1 MRGYRLEL
9 KLNKHQ
15 RVLCAKSAG
24 TARFAYNWKL
34 RNLID
39 EYEKA
44 KADAKDGKVKCNFG
58 NSIAWHKE
66 WVLLKQENLQYY
78 ALWLMHK
85 HSPSGESTV
94 SSTQSNACGD
104 ERLQFLTEQCLS
116 MKQEFKAMHSFA

>member
-34 RNLID
+34 RIPID

-44 KADAKDGKVKCNFG
+44 KAKANGGKVKCNF
-58 NSIAWHKE
+58 ATQ
-66 WVLLKQENLQYY
+66 LLGIKN
-78 ALWLMHK
+78 
-85 HSPSGESTV
+85 GF
-94 SSTQSNACGD
+94 C
-104 ERLQFLTEQCLS
+104 
-116 MKQEFKAMHSFA
+116 